1 MRILVCGANGFI
13 GRAIAGRLTQ
23 GGHTVLRGV
32 REARA
37 SDEVSIDFSRDLASG
52 DWLPRLERIDAV
64 VNAVGILVER
74 PGQTFDKVHRAA
86 PCALFAACAMAG
98 VRRVVQISALGTER
112 GDTGYFT
119 SKLAAEEC
127 LRKSALEWQIVRPA
141 LMYGVDG
148 ASARFFRLLA
158 SLPLVGLPGGGGQML
173 QPAHIDD
180 LCEAVF
186 TLLEPATPP
195 RQCVELTGARAVTY
209 RDMLASYRR
218 GMGFAPALEISI
230 PARMVAWTAAVG
242 SLLPG
247 SILTRDTWK
256 MMQAGNCADTA
267 ATAALLGRP
276 PRDIAGFVAPGQSGP
291 LRQQALA
298 AWRGPLLRGALAAVW
313 GVTGLISLFAYPLAD
328 SLALLARV
336 GIGGAWGPAALYCAA
351 GLDLL
356 FAAAT
361 VLRPS
366 RRLWLAQGATV
377 LLYSAIIAWALPEFL
392 VHPFGPL
399 LKNLP
404 LLAILFVLVAEE
416 S

>member
-13 GRAIAGRLTQ
+13 GRAIADSLAQ

-32 REARA
+32 RQARA
-37 SDEVSIDFSRDLASG
+37 RDEVSIDYSRDLAAG

-74 PGQTFDKVHRAA
+74 RGQSFDAVHRAA

-98 VRRVVQISALGTER
+98 VRRVVQVSALGAER
-112 GDTGYFT
+112 GDTAYFT
-119 SKLAAEEC
+119 SKLAAEKC
-127 LRKSALEWQIVRPA
+127 LRKSALEWQVVRPA
-141 LMYGVDG
+141 LVYGVDG
-148 ASARFFRLLA
+148 ASARFFRMLA
-158 SLPLVGLPGGGGQML
+158 SLPLAGLPGGGGQML
-173 QPAHIDD
+173 QPVHVDD
-180 LCEAVF
+180 LCEAVLK
-186 TLLEPATPP
+186 LLDPATPP
-195 RQCVELTGARAVTY
+195 RQCIELVGARAVSY

-230 PARMVAWTAAVG
+230 PARFVAWTAAVG
-242 SLLPG
+242 GILPG
-247 SILTRDTWK
+247 AMLTPDTWR
-256 MMQAGNCADTA
+256 MLQAGNCADAA
-267 ATAALLGRP
+267 ATAALLGRE
-276 PRDIAGFVAPGQSGP
+276 PRDIAGFVAPGQSAP

-298 AWRGPLLRGALAAVW
+298 AWRAPLLRGALAAVW
-313 GVTGLISLFAYPLAD
+313 GVSGLISLFAYPVAD

-336 GIGGAWGPAALYCAA
+336 GIGGAWGPATLYGAA
-351 GLDLL
+351 TLDLV

-377 LLYSAIIAWALPEFL
+377 LLYSAIVAWALPEFL
-392 VHPFGPL
+392 VHPFGPV

-404 LLAILFVLVAEE
+404 LLAILFLLFAEE